1 MIDALSDLVRRLRP
15 PVGAQ
20 TPDETER
27 HLAIAALLVRTATI
41 DDNFDPSEIAK
52 LKTLFEKQFGLSPS
66 QAGQLLAQ
74 ALTRESKAVDLFGFT
89 KVITKTSDEEARRTV
104 VGLMWDVVY
113 ADGVV
118 HEYEANL
125 VWRAAE
131 LIGVSRRDRIALR
144 QQAERRREA
153 GGE

>member
-1 MIDALSDLVRRLRP
+1 MIDALTDLVRRLHLTP
-15 PVGAQ
+15 GTH
-20 TPDETER
+20 TPDEAER
-27 HLAIAALLVRTATI
+27 RLAIAALLVRTATI
-41 DDNFDPSEIAK
+41 DDDFDSSERAK
-52 LKTLFEKQFGLSPS
+52 LQALFEQHFGLSPT
-66 QAGQLLAQ
+66 QAENLLTQ
-74 ALTRESKAVDLFGFT
+74 ALARESTAVDLFGFT
-89 KVITKTSDEEARRTV
+89 KVITKTSDEEARRAI